1 MESAIFHSRRPE
13 KDSYYIERYFG
24 MIKIEGTTLRQ
35 LQMVE
40 LEMLIELD
48 RICRKCGIR
57 YTLTGGTLLGAVR
70 HGGFIP
76 WDDDADVSMMREEY
90 EKFRKAC
97 ETELDKERFYFQDM
111 RNTAGYRW
119 GYGKMRRKDTL
130 FLREYQQD
138 MPYKQGVFIDI
149 FPRDG
154 VPDGRIGEKLH
165 KFACFCVRKTLW
177 SPVGKKA
184 HPNIFMRKW
193 FAILY
198 RLSGTVIYK
207 IYDYL
212 VKVSNKKETQYVRA
226 LTFPVPNGYKGYKRE
241 WYAESVNIEFEGH
254 TFMANRHYREWL
266 EQEFGD
272 YMKLPPEV
280 QRKVHPVVDIR
291 LIEPQIL

>member
-1 MESAIFHSRRPE
+1 
-13 KDSYYIERYFG
+13 